1 MEEHEPDH
9 QLSTRRFR
17 IYVAGRLDLRFIEG
31 IDGVEL
37 GHSDDG
43 STLDGTFVDQSHLRG
58 VLDRLWQLGIEVLK
72 FETYLA
78 DNPPSQAAEPTPLMR
93 RKNRI
98 GKTDGDQKRQRRSN
112 D

>member
-1 MEEHEPDH
+1 MENHGPDH

-17 IYVAGRLDLRFIEG
+17 IHVAGRLDLRFIEG

-58 VLDRLWQLGIEVLK
+58 ILDRLWQLGIEVLK

-78 DNPPSQAAEPTPLMR
+78 DNPLSQAAER
-93 RKNRI
+93 RLEA
-98 GKTDGDQKRQRRSN
+98 
-112 D
+112 